1 MPANFSA
8 LRAQVEQALV
18 GRVSSPFTYRD
29 RSVFPTVPAGIP
41 EIDALTG
48 GLPRGALTEVFGPA
62 SSGLTT
68 FLFSALSARTS
79 QDEACALID
88 GSDSFD
94 PCSAAAAGVDLKNL
108 FWVRCQNI
116 DQSLRVTDLLL
127 QSGGFGCIAVDLSDI
142 SSKSVRHVPL
152 DTWFRF
158 RRAVE
163 DTPAILL
170 LLSRESNAKT
180 CASLVLRL
188 RGQDAHWLAPETP
201 ALSASPSSSHHNSGA
216 QLLDGLEIRAEILH
230 SRRQIPTETFAPRKN
245 VLLLKSAQQSRE
257 SATVFRNQSNWYQ
270 I

>member
-68 FLFSALSARTS
+68 FLFSALSARTA

-94 PCSAAAAGVDLKNL
+94 PNSAAAAGVDLKNL

-142 SSKSVRHVPL
+142 SSKLVRHVPL

-188 RGQDAHWLAPETP
+188 HGQDVRWLAPVS
-201 ALSASPSSSHHNSGA
+201 SAPGVDSDHA
-216 QLLDGLEIRAEILH
+216 AARLLDGLEVRTEILH
-230 SRRQIPTETFAPRKN
+230 SRRQIPAETFPNRKN
-245 VLLLKSAQQSRE
+245 VLLMNSQQPSRE
-257 SATVFRNQSNWYQ
+257 SAAIFTTKSNWDL